1 MDVSLNDV
9 VQHYLDDA
17 DWQAYTQTRTRTR
30 NASLPRLREATQRFV
45 RGEIDLRACR
55 AQLDTI
61 TREKEHWGVQGYGF
75 MGTLSVF
82 VKHHEDKGPVV
93 EPFLRS
99 LLSDLNATNMGTW
112 IEALYKFL
120 QEERTRLRREGKS
133 SREAAAP
140 GNSPLI
146 VSAFTAW
153 LDTDHCPVIYYEGV
167 RKGISLLYRAGLL
180 PKTENLV
187 VNHDT
192 IELKTEAHHQACIQ
206 VLSIIDPRIK
216 TSLYWSEFFLYW
228 VLQHFR
234 SLTTPANMLHKEDE
248 TSALAA
254 QVATTGTLL
263 TEAAPE
269 YTLALPE
276 KTGQNDGI
284 VLIPPGPLKRTPG
297 PVLAELIQEVQ
308 RHILVDEA
316 TIRRIY
322 QALLAGHVI
331 LSGPPGT
338 GKTEL
343 ARLIPEILWRSKFS
357 ADGQSE
363 ESQEDREA
371 VEWDTRTAYTTRLVT
386 ANGEWSVRTLIGG
399 IAPQN
404 KDGSLTYTIQYGHL
418 TTAILKN
425 WSFNS
430 ERPDEWN
437 ALRRTTS
444 LAPSGIERGI
454 QKVFRGQWLV
464 IDEFN
469 RAPIDVALGEALT
482 ALSSNGHEALRVPIE
497 GGSAE
502 LPIPQDF
509 RIIGTLNSFDRTF
522 LNQISEALKRR
533 FAFIE
538 ILPLSRAQS
547 EAEQAIVL
555 YKALLGLRHLNEE
568 AIETNE
574 DRLGWPDG
582 AVSIGLKDNG
592 HYAIDW
598 ETEEHPFRS
607 AFEAAWRMFEV
618 LRIYRQMGTAQAL
631 SFVRQVL
638 IAGLVQSYTTQ
649 EQWIEQAVD
658 IALCDTLADQLQVLL
673 PDEIDALW
681 LYLTTEPALFPTAY
695 NNLLAGLA
703 RNRVHAQ
710 LLKLGNVTQRNS
722 LPIMT
727 EQEIDRT
734 LAQNQ
739 PTVPAEHVRDLFYL
753 DQPIAA
759 LPQFSRRL
767 RTFKVERG
775 L

>member
-1 MDVSLNDV
+1 MDITLNDV

-17 DWQAYTQTRTRTR
+17 NWQAYVQTRTLKR
-30 NASLPRLREATQRFV
+30 NAPLPRLREVTQRFV
-45 RGEIDLRACR
+45 RGDIDLRACR
-55 AQLDTI
+55 DQLDAI
-61 TREKEHWGVQGYGF
+61 TREQERWGVQGYGF

-99 LLSDLNATNMGTW
+99 LLSHLDATTMGAQ

-120 QEERTRLRREGKS
+120 QEEKTRLRREGKS

-140 GNSPLI
+140 GNSALI

-153 LDTDHCPVIYYEGV
+153 LDTEHCPVIYYEGV
-167 RKGISLLYRAGLL
+167 RKGIRLLYKADLL

-187 VNHDT
+187 VNNDT
-192 IELKTEAHHQACIQ
+192 IEVKTEAHHQACVQ
-206 VLSIIDPRIK
+206 VLNAIDPRIK

-228 VLQHFR
+228 VLEHFR
-234 SLTTPANMLHKEDE
+234 SLTAPANVLRKEDE

-254 QVATTGTLL
+254 QVAITGTLL
-263 TEAAPE
+263 KEAEPE
-269 YTLALPE
+269 YTLALPDE
-276 KTGQNDGI
+276 TERNDGAAF
-284 VLIPPGPLKRTPG
+284 IPPGPLKPTPG
-297 PVLAELIQEVQ
+297 PILAELIPEVQ
-308 RHILVDEA
+308 KHILVDEA

-331 LSGPPGT
+331 LAGPPGT

-343 ARLIPEILWRSKFS
+343 ARLIPEILWRRKLND
-357 ADGQSE
+357 DGE
-363 ESQEDREA
+363 EENQENEEA
-371 VEWDTRTAYTTRLVT
+371 TEWDTKAAYTTRLVT

-418 TTAILKN
+418 TTTILKN

-437 ALRRTTS
+437 TLRRTTS
-444 LAPSGIERGI
+444 LAPSGIKRGE
-454 QKVFRGQWLV
+454 QSVFRGQWLV

-469 RAPIDVALGEALT
+469 RAPIDIAFGEALT

-497 GGSAE
+497 GGTAE

-538 ILPLSRAQS
+538 VLPLSRVQS

-555 YKALLGLRHLNEE
+555 YKALLGLRHLDEE
-568 AIETNE
+568 AIELNE
-574 DRLGWPDG
+574 DRLGWHGG
-582 AVSIGLKDNG
+582 AVSVSLKDDG

-598 ETEEHPFRS
+598 ETEDHPFRS
-607 AFEAAWRMFEV
+607 AFETAWRLFEV

-631 SFVRQVL
+631 SFVRQILV
-638 IAGLVQSYTTQ
+638 AGLVQDHTTH

-658 IALCDTLADQLQVLL
+658 VALCDTLADQLQILL
-673 PDEIDALW
+673 PDEIDVLC
-681 LYLTTEPALFPTAY
+681 LYLTSDPALFPTAY
-695 NNLLAGLA
+695 NNLLARLP

-710 LLKLGNVTQRNS
+710 LLKLGGTIHRNG
-722 LPIMT
+722 LPT
-727 EQEIDRT
+727 LADQEIDQI
-734 LAQNQ
+734 LAQER
-739 PTVPAEHVRDLFYL
+739 PAFPEEHLKELFHL
-753 DQPIAA
+753 DYPVAS